1 MKKIYLVDVSSMFFR
16 AYYAIRPLNSP
27 SGVPVNAIYGFLSM
41 ITKLFKDEKPDY
53 MVFCYDRKEPSFRK
67 ELYADY
73 KAHRTEMPE
82 DLSVQIPY
90 IKTLAE
96 YMGVPGVESDGYE
109 ADDVIGA
116 LTEIGL
122 KHSLQVVIVS
132 GDKDF
137 GQLIRDNVVLYDTMK
152 DIKYDAAGVKEKWG
166 VRPDQFIDYLSLVGD
181 SSDNIPGVAG
191 IGPKGAQKLL
201 EQYKSV
207 EDIYENI
214 AKVEPKGIREK
225 LVRSKENALIS
236 KKLVRIAV
244 DVPISHDLEEYHL
257 RPLKTEQLRTLLQEL
272 NFKSFEKA
280 LLGDGVSQ
288 NNLHENIYGTEENP
302 TAHAVAKTKLDS
314 SASARSASNGV
325 AAGDAGGVA
334 LDDIKIAPVSS
345 EIMAKIEAYLN
356 LKELPVTVTELAG
369 KLQEGESLW
378 GFADPRGFFVARN
391 DELWVVQGSVS
402 ELGQVTDQKK
412 IKWSGFYLKDFFHQI
427 KAQAP
432 IVEWDSAM
440 AAYVIRASDSSDFAK
455 IYKKFVGMELSDFL
469 TPPQLFKAHIE
480 LRHVLEDRLAFF
492 NGEPVLKN
500 LELPLEPVLLRMEQ
514 RGIRIDTELLRIQSA
529 ELANE
534 IAALEKEVHA
544 QAGESFNVGSP
555 KQLGVILFEKLG
567 LPTGKKTKTGYSTD
581 TDVLEKLE
589 HPIAKEVLQ
598 WRELSKLKSTYVDA
612 LPQMISEEDGRVHTS
627 FNQALTTTGR
637 LSSTNPNLQNIP
649 IRTPR
654 GQRVRQAFIAEP
666 GKKLLSVDYSQIE
679 LRILAHISEDPGL
692 RNAFL
697 SDLDI
702 HTATA
707 AEIYAIP
714 LAEVT
719 ANQRRNAKAVNFGI
733 AYGQGA
739 FGLAENLGIPRKEAQ
754 DIIGRYFEKFVNVR
768 DYIENTIKEAH
779 VKGYVETLFGRRRYI
794 EELRSK
800 NPMMKKAAER
810 AAINAPIQGTASDL
824 VKKAMIDISNNLDI
838 AMLLQV
844 HDELIFEGTEEQLTA
859 QIPEVVRIM
868 ESAMQLSVPLK
879 VNYAIGSNWDE
890 AH

>member
-27 SGVPVNAIYGFLSM
+27 AGVPVNAIYGFLSM
-41 ITKLFKDEKPDY
+41 VTKLFKDEKPDY
-53 MVFCYDRKEPSFRK
+53 LVFCYDRKEPSFRK
-67 ELYADY
+67 ELYQDY

-90 IKTLAE
+90 IKQLADLL
-96 YMGVPGVESDGYE
+96 GIPGIEADRYE

-116 LTEIGL
+116 LTEVGVKNGL
-122 KHSLQVVIVS
+122 CVVIVS

-137 GQLIRDNVVLYDTMK
+137 GQLIRDHVFLYDTMK
-152 DIKYDAAGVKEKWG
+152 DIKYDSAGVKEKWG

-201 EQYKSV
+201 EQYKSL

-214 AKVEPKGIREK
+214 SKVEPKGIREK
-225 LVRSKENALIS
+225 LEKSKDNALIS
-236 KKLVRIAV
+236 KTLVRIAL
-244 DVPISHDLEEYHL
+244 DVPISHNLEDYRM
-257 RPLKTEQLRTLLQEL
+257 RPLQTEGLRKLLQDL

-288 NNLHENIYGTEENP
+288 NSLHENIYGTEENP
-302 TAHAVAKTKLDS
+302 TAHAVSHAKLGEQPPGRT
-314 SASARSASNGV
+314 AAEIAARE
-325 AAGDAGGVA
+325 
-334 LDDIKIAPVSS
+334 DIKIAPVSS

-356 LKELPVTVTELAG
+356 LKEIPLSAIAIAE
-369 KLQEGESLW
+369 KLQESDSVW
-378 GFADPRGFFVARN
+378 GFSDPRGFFVARGQ
-391 DELWVVQGSVS
+391 ELWALEGAPS
-402 ELGQVTDQKK
+402 ELGILTDAKK
-412 IKWSGFYLKDFFHQI
+412 IKWSGFYLKDLFHQI
-427 KAQAP
+427 KATHP
-432 IVEWDSAM
+432 FVEWDSAL
-440 AAYVIRASDSSDFAK
+440 AAYVIRASDSSNFNK
-455 IYKKFVGMELSDFL
+455 IYEKFIGTALSDFL
-469 TPPQLFKAHIE
+469 TPAQLYKAHIE
-480 LRHVLEDRLAFF
+480 LQHVLEDRLAFF
-492 NGEPVLKN
+492 NGEKVLKD
-500 LELPLEPVLLRMEQ
+500 LELPLEPVLLKME
-514 RGIRIDTELLRIQSA
+514 RTGIRIDTDLLAIQSA
-529 ELANE
+529 ELSDE
-534 IAALEKEVHA
+534 LAALEKEVHA
-544 QAGESFNVGSP
+544 QAGQSFNVGSP
-555 KQLGVILFEKLG
+555 KQLGAILFEKLG

-589 HPIAKEVLQ
+589 HPIGKVVLQ

-627 FNQALTTTGR
+627 FNQALTSTGR

-649 IRTPR
+649 IRTER
-654 GQRVRQAFIAEP
+654 GQRVRQAFIAAP

-679 LRILAHISEDPGL
+679 LRILAHISQDPGL
-692 RNAFL
+692 RHAFL
-697 SDLDI
+697 EDLDI

-707 AEIYAIP
+707 AEIYGIP
-714 LAEVT
+714 LNAVT
-719 ANQRRNAKAVNFGI
+719 PNQRRNAKAVNFGI

-768 DYIENTIKEAH
+768 DYIDNTIKEAH
-779 VKGYVETLFGRRRYI
+779 SNGYVETLFGRRRYI

-800 NPMMKKAAER
+800 SPMLKKAAER

-824 VKKAMIDISNNLDI
+824 VKKAMIDISQSVEID
-838 AMLLQV
+838 MLLQV
-844 HDELIFEGTEEQLTA
+844 HDELIFEGTEEVLQA
-859 QIPEVVRIM
+859 RIPEVVRIM
-868 ESAMQLSVPLK
+868 EGAMSLSVPLK
-879 VNYAIGSNWDE
+879 VNYSIGNNWDE